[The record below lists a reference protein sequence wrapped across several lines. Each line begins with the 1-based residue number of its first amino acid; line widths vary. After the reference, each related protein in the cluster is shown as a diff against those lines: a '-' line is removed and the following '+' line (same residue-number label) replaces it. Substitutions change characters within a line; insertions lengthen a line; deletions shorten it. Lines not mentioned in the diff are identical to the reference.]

1 MIQNPCA
8 LDPNG
13 NLVSANAAVRK
24 ENYSC
29 VTCGGKMYLA
39 GGEGKQM
46 QAHFR
51 HESGVEHS
59 GETFLHDYTKRFIAQ
74 SILQSN
80 CFYIGFDI
88 EERCCKEICRFD
100 RKSCR
105 RRVPVRWDL
114 KKRNYDK
121 VEIEKPYNNFQPDVL
136 LTSSRYLNDPIF
148 IEIEVTHPCTEE
160 KIRSGFRIIEIKLPE
175 DYDVIRHPLDID
187 CLIEGYYGNGIQ
199 VKFYNFKNRQRES
212 ETPMEGKDI
221 RVIVLKENG
230 KVFMFDSI
238 ACSKYGTKIFDD
250 SVIEVHFAR
259 KLFDKTPVTAYKAI
273 AALYG
278 IPYDN
283 CRMCSVQK
291 YETGRYKKRLECS
304 YDNVEIKYG
313 DRAKNC
319 PKYSFSRFE
328 TLRWASRVDESTYI
342 VVDKNGNFVFPVFVK
357 EELEKEEERIESVE
371 IDLPY

>member
-1 MIQNPCA
+1 M
-8 LDPNG
+8 G
-13 NLVSANAAVRK
+13 GTAVK
-24 ENYSC
+24 KS
-29 VTCGGKMYLA
+29 
-39 GGEGKQM
+39 
-46 QAHFR
+46 
-51 HESGVEHS
+51 
-59 GETFLHDYTKRFIAQ
+59 FIVPEAQ
-74 SILQSN
+74 T
-80 CFYIGFDI
+80 
-88 EERCCKEICRFD
+88 
-100 RKSCR
+100 
-105 RRVPVRWDL
+105 
-114 KKRNYDK
+114 
-121 VEIEKPYNNFQPDVL
+121 FQPDVL

-259 KLFDKTPVTAYKAI
+259 KLFDKTPVTAYKAV

-291 YETGRYKKRLECS
+291 NETGRYKKRLECS